1 MKRPKAPKPT
11 AEENAMVMRQNAALD
26 KEIAEG
32 EKSLKAVTRGTLG
45 TKSLLAKASTAS
57 KTKTSR
63 AGRGGG
69 GYMGGYTGGGMFGLS
84 ASQIASAQAQASA
97 RSGTA

>member
-11 AEENAMVMRQNAALD
+11 AEDRAMVMRQNAALD
-26 KEIAEG
+26 EEIAEG
-32 EKSLKAVTRGTLG
+32 EKRLKAVTRGTLG
-45 TKSLLAKASTAS
+45 TKSLLAKASTRS
-57 KTKTSR
+57 KAKTNR

-69 GYMGGYTGGGMFGLS
+69 GYTGGYTGGGMFGIS
-84 ASQIASAQAQASA
+84 ASQIASAQAQANA

>member
-11 AEENAMVMRQNAALD
+11 AEENAMVMRQQAALD
-26 KEIAEG
+26 EEIAEG
-32 EKSLKAVTRGTLG
+32 EKRLKAVTRGTLG
-45 TKSLLAKASTAS
+45 AKSLLAKASTAS
-57 KTKTSR
+57 KAKTSR

-69 GYMGGYTGGGMFGLS
+69 GYTGGGMFGIS
-84 ASQIASAQAQASA
+84 ANQIASAQAQANA

>member
-26 KEIAEG
+26 EEIAEG
-32 EKSLKAVTRGTLG
+32 EKRLKAVTRGTLG
-45 TKSLLAKASTAS
+45 TKSLFAKASTAS
-57 KTKTSR
+57 KAKTSR
-63 AGRGGG
+63 AGRGG
-69 GYMGGYTGGGMFGLS
+69 GGYTGGGMFGLS
-84 ASQIASAQAQASA
+84 ASQIASAQAQANA